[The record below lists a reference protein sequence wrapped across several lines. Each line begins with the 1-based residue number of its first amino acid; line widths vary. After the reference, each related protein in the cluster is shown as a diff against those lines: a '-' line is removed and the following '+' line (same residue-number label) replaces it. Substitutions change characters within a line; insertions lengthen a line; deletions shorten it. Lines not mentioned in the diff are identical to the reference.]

1 MSSRLRVC
9 IADDN
14 YLLREGV
21 RALLEDSGEVEI
33 CAAVGDAR
41 ELLDAVARFEPD
53 AVLTDIRMPPGHQT
67 EGIEAAHEI
76 RGRYPSVGVVVLS
89 QHADEAYV
97 RALLEHGTDGLA
109 YLLKER
115 VGDLD
120 ELLRA
125 LREVYAGRT
134 VLDSRVVDALVTRS
148 LHREPAGLESL
159 TDRERDVMHEMARGL
174 SNTGIAEALV
184 LSESAVEKHIGS
196 IFAKL
201 GHHEQ
206 PRTNRR
212 VSAVLAYLGATA
224 TEPS

>member
-1 MSSRLRVC
+1 M
-9 IADDN
+9 
-14 YLLREGV
+14 
-21 RALLEDSGEVEI
+21 
-33 CAAVGDAR
+33 
-41 ELLDAVARFEPD
+41 
-53 AVLTDIRMPPGHQT
+53 
-67 EGIEAAHEI
+67 
-76 RGRYPSVGVVVLS
+76 
-89 QHADEAYV
+89 

-125 LREVYAGRT
+125 LREVCAGRT

-148 LHREPAGLESL
+148 LHRAPAGLESL
-159 TDRERDVMHEMARGL
+159 TDRERDVLHEMARGL
-174 SNTGIAEALV
+174 SNTGISDALV

-206 PRTNRR
+206 PLTNRR
-212 VSAVLAYLGATA
+212 VSAVLAYLGATE
-224 TEPS
+224 TGPS

>member
-1 MSSRLRVC
+1 MSDLLRIVL
-9 IADDN
+9 ADDS

-21 RALLEDSGEVEI
+21 RALLEDSDEVEI
-33 CAAVGDAR
+33 CAAVSNAT

-53 AVLTDIRMPPGHQT
+53 AVLTDIRMPPTLQT

-76 RGRYPSVGVVVLS
+76 RRRFPKVGVVVLS
-89 QHADEAYV
+89 QHADESYV

-115 VGDLD
+115 VGDVD

-125 LREVYAGRT
+125 LHEVCAGRT
-134 VLDSRVVDALVTRS
+134 VLDPRVLDALITR
-148 LHREPAGLESL
+148 RMNQEPAGLETL
-159 TDRERDVMHEMARGL
+159 TEREHDVLREMARGL
-174 SNTGIAEALV
+174 SNTGIATSLV

-201 GHHEQ
+201 GQHDLSG
-206 PRTNRR
+206 TNRR
-212 VSAVLAYLGATA
+212 VSAVLAYLGATP
-224 TEPS
+224 ELS

>member
-1 MSSRLRVC
+1 MSGPIRIVL
-9 IADDN
+9 ADDN

-33 CAAVGDAR
+33 CAAVSNAT

-53 AVLTDIRMPPGHQT
+53 AVLTDIRMPPSLQT

-76 RGRYPSVGVVVLS
+76 RRTHPAIGVVVLS
-89 QHADEAYV
+89 QHADESYV
-97 RALLEHGTDGLA
+97 RALLENGTDGLA

-115 VGDLD
+115 VGDVD

-125 LREVYAGRT
+125 LREVCAGRT
-134 VLDSRVVDALVTRS
+134 VLDPRVLDALITRR
-148 LHREPAGLESL
+148 LHQEPAGLATL
-159 TDRERDVMHEMARGL
+159 TEREQDVLREMARGL
-174 SNTGIAEALV
+174 SNTGIARVLV

-201 GHHEQ
+201 GQ
-206 PRTNRR
+206 DDLSSTNRR
-212 VSAVLAYLGATA
+212 VSAVLAYLGAA
-224 TEPS
+224 PESS

>member
-1 MSSRLRVC
+1 MSGRLRVV

-21 RALLEDSGEVEI
+21 RALLEDSGEIEI
-33 CAAVGDAR
+33 CAAVGDAV
-41 ELLDAVARFEPD
+41 ELLDAVTRFEPD
-53 AVLTDIRMPPGHQT
+53 AALTDIRMPPGHQT

-76 RGRYPSVGVVVLS
+76 RRRFPSVGVVVLS

-125 LREVYAGRT
+125 LREVCAGRT

-159 TDRERDVMHEMARGL
+159 TDRERDVLHEMARGL

-212 VSAVLAYLGATA
+212 VSAVLAYLGAT
-224 TEPS
+224 

>member
-1 MSSRLRVC
+1 MSARLRVV

-41 ELLDAVARFEPD
+41 ELLDAVTRLVPD

-76 RGRYPSVGVVVLS
+76 RRRFPSIGVVVLS

-97 RALLEHGTDGLA
+97 CALLEHGTDGLA

-125 LREVYAGRT
+125 LHEVCAGRT
-134 VLDSRVVDALVTRS
+134 VLDARVVDALVTRS
-148 LHREPAGLESL
+148 LHREPSGLESL
-159 TDRERDVMHEMARGL
+159 TDREREVLHEMARGL
-174 SNTGIAEALV
+174 SNTGIAESLV

-201 GHHEQ
+201 GHHEL

-212 VSAVLAYLGATA
+212 VSAVLAYLGAT
-224 TEPS
+224 ESEQS

>member
-1 MSSRLRVC
+1 MSGRVRVV

-41 ELLDAVARFEPD
+41 ELLDAVTRFGPD

-76 RGRYPSVGVVVLS
+76 RRRFPSVGVVVLS

-125 LREVYAGRT
+125 LREVCAGRT

-159 TDRERDVMHEMARGL
+159 TDRERDVLHEMARGL
-174 SNTGIAEALV
+174 SNTGIADALV

-212 VSAVLAYLGATA
+212 VSAVLAYLGATE
-224 TEPS
+224 TGPS